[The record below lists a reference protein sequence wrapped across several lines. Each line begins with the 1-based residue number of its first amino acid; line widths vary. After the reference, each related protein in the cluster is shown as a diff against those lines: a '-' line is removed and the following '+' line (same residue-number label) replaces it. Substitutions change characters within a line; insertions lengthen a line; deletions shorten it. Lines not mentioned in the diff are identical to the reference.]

1 MEFGQRMK
9 TIASL
14 AVFAFLSTIPV
25 AQGQNATP
33 AQPATAAQSSASTA
47 QSSQGNAASD
57 ASHGD
62 SYYYF
67 TLGHM
72 QEQQYEATGR
82 AELATQAIDSY
93 KKALALAPNSTV
105 IMERLAEIYAKS
117 QRVHEALVEAQEVL
131 KINPD
136 DVNAHRLL
144 ARIYVRTLGDMGAS
158 ESQKENL
165 AKAVEQFQA
174 ILKVQPDDTYSSL
187 WLARLYRFENKHD
200 EAEKV
205 LRATVNRDP
214 SNGAAL
220 EQLSQLLVD
229 EGRSQEAITLLTQAA
244 GESASPDVYDLLG
257 DAYAQSKD
265 FAKSE
270 DAYRK
275 AVEEDPDDPTH
286 VHGLAQALMSQE
298 KFAEALDQYKRLSEL
313 EPSTW
318 ENYLR
323 MSELYRRLGKYDEGE
338 SALLRAKQLSPG
350 NLEVLYNEALLYEEQ
365 GRYDDA
371 VKILNDAIT
380 GVKNQT
386 AGTGTP
392 GGAGGEGSNV
402 SALAIL
408 YEQLGH
414 AYMAE
419 ENYPSAIR
427 TFEEMGRLGPEV
439 HKRAEMLLIDAYRQS
454 RDLDRAIA
462 ETKKALETSPKDQG
476 LTVTLAMLYGEK
488 SDTDAATKLLTGLL
502 QGNDG
507 DQGIYVDIAQVQE
520 RGRKYLD
527 AEQSAQKAEQM
538 ARDDGDKETTW
549 FMLGAILERE
559 KKFDQAEEQFRK
571 VLAVN
576 PNNAAVLNYYGYMLA
591 DRGVRLEEATAMI
604 QKAVTLEPNN
614 GAYLDSLG
622 WAYYKQN
629 KLAEAEENL
638 RKASERQSHDP
649 TILGHLGDVYMKLG
663 QTTRAIGCWERAL
676 VEWQKVIPAEYEA
689 DKVNDLDAQLKNL
702 KRHTAQ
708 KSNPETAKPQ

>member
-14 AVFAFLSTIPV
+14 AVLACLSTIPV

-33 AQPATAAQSSASTA
+33 AQPAAAGQSSASVS

-82 AELATQAIDSY
+82 AELATQSIDSY

-144 ARIYVRTLGDMGAS
+144 ARIYVRTLGDMGAA
-158 ESQKENL
+158 EAQKENL

-244 GESASPDVYDLLG
+244 GESASPDIYDLLG

-386 AGTGTP
+386 AGSGTP
-392 GGAGGEGSNV
+392 GGGGGEGSNV

-414 AYMAE
+414 AYMAQ
-419 ENYPSAIR
+419 ENYPGAIR
-427 TFEEMGRLGPEV
+427 TFEEMGKLGPEV

-454 RDLDRAIA
+454 RDLDRAIT
-462 ETKKALETSPKDQG
+462 ETKKALEASPKDQG

-488 SDTDAATKLLTGLL
+488 SDTDAATKLLSGLL

-520 RGRKYLD
+520 RGRKYSD

-549 FMLGAILERE
+549 FMLGAIFERE

-604 QKAVTLEPNN
+604 QKAVTLDPNN

-663 QTTRAIGCWERAL
+663 QTTRAISCWERAL
-676 VEWQKVIPAEYEA
+676 AEWQKAIPADYEA
-689 DKVNDLDAQLKNL
+689 EKVNDLDAQLKNL

>member
-1 MEFGQRMK
+1 MK
-9 TIASL
+9 TIASFAAL
-14 AVFAFLSTIPV
+14 ACLSSIPG
-25 AQGQNATP
+25 AWGQNATLAPP
-33 AQPATAAQSSASTA
+33 AAQQSSASSA
-47 QSSQGNAASD
+47 QAQGNGASN

-72 QEQQYEATGR
+72 QEQQYEASGR

-93 KKALALAPNSTV
+93 KKALVLAPNSTV

-117 QRVHEALVEAQEVL
+117 QRTHEALVEAQEVL
-131 KINPD
+131 KVDAN

-144 ARIYVRTLGDMGAS
+144 ARIYVRTLGDMGAG
-158 ESQKENL
+158 EAQKENL
-165 AKAVEQFQA
+165 DKAVEQFQA

-244 GESASPDVYDLLG
+244 GDSASPDIYDLLG

-265 FAKSE
+265 YAKSE

-275 AVEEDPDDPTH
+275 AVEEDPDDAAH

-298 KFAEALDQYKRLSEL
+298 KFAEALEQYKRLSEL

-323 MSELYRRLGKYDEGE
+323 MSELYRRLGKYDEAE

-371 VKILNDAIT
+371 VKILNDAIN

-392 GGAGGEGSNV
+392 GGAGGEGSNS

-408 YEQLGH
+408 YEKLGQ
-414 AYMAE
+414 AYME
-419 ENYPSAIR
+419 QENYSGAVR
-427 TFEEMGRLGPEV
+427 AFEDMGKLGPEV

-462 ETKKALETSPKDQG
+462 ETKKGLETSPKDQG

-488 SDTDAATKLLTGLL
+488 SDTDTATKLLNSLL

-520 RGRKYLD
+520 RGRKYAD
-527 AEQSAQKAEQM
+527 AEQSAQKAEQL
-538 ARDDGDKETTW
+538 AHDDGDKETTW
-549 FMLGAILERE
+549 FMLGAIYERE

-591 DRGVRLEEATAMI
+591 DRGVRLEEATTMI
-604 QKAVTLEPNN
+604 RKAVTLDPNN

-629 KLAEAEENL
+629 KLTEAEENL
-638 RKASERQSHDP
+638 RKAADRQSHDP

-663 QTTRAIGCWERAL
+663 QTTRAISSWERAI
-676 VEWQKVIPAEYEA
+676 VEWQKSIPADYDAE
-689 DKVNDLDAQLKNL
+689 KVNDLDAQLKNL